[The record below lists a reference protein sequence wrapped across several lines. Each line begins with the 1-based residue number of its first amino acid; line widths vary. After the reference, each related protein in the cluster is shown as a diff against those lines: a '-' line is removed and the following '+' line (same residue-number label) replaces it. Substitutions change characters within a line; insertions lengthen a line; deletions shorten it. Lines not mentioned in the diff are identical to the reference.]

1 MKILVWLILPLGV
14 GLTITQI
21 LSNTGNW
28 QDGVIGVV
36 SGIIGMIPEGL
47 VLLTSATFIVSI
59 VKLAQYDTLVQQL
72 STTEIL
78 ARVDVLCVD
87 KTGTIT
93 EGKLKLS
100 EVKLLGDYNKEK
112 SR

>member
-1 MKILVWLILPLGV
+1 MKQKKFKIINSELQNSINKIMKILVWLILPLGV

-47 VLLTSATFIVSI
+47 VFINKCNIYSVYSKI
-59 VKLAQYDTLVQQL
+59 SPISYFS
-72 STTEIL
+72 STTFSN
-78 ARVDVLCVD
+78 RNF
-87 KTGTIT
+87 
-93 EGKLKLS
+93 S
-100 EVKLLGDYNKEK
+100 
-112 SR
+112 